1 MKTFSKYRLI
11 FLGVALSILFSGGGC
26 AIGSFTSDE
35 QLDKGYIDKIQ
46 RGKTTKQEILDW
58 LGLPKAI
65 ARKGKIIKAPS
76 NAPEKGMEEV
86 DSELLF
92 ELFSEKHEIGDHH
105 IIYFYHSSVTQ
116 IGNIII
122 VPLVY
127 VGSGSVNID
136 RLWILINQKTHRVE
150 DYVFRSSQH

>member
-26 AIGSFTSDE
+26 WIRSFTLDE

-76 NAPEKGMEEV
+76 NDPEKGMEEV
-86 DSELLF
+86 DYELIF

-105 IIYFYHSSVTQ
+105 IIYFYHSSATQ
-116 IGNIII
+116 FGHIMIF
-122 VPLVY
+122 PLVY

-150 DYVFRSSQH
+150 DYVFRPSQ

>member
-26 AIGSFTSDE
+26 YFSHISSDD
-35 QLDKGYIDKIQ
+35 QLDKAYIDKIQ
-46 RGKTTKQEILDW
+46 RGESTKQEILDW
-58 LGLPKAI
+58 LGLPKVI

-76 NAPEKGMEEV
+76 NDPEKGMEEV
-86 DSELLF
+86 DSELIF

-105 IIYFYHSSVTQ
+105 IIYFYHSSATQ
-116 IGNIII
+116 FGMLFLPI
-122 VPLVY
+122 
-127 VGSGSVNID
+127 VGSRSVSTD

-150 DYVFRSSQH
+150 DYVFRPGQ

>member
-26 AIGSFTSDE
+26 HFRGIALDE
-35 QLDKGYIDKIQ
+35 QLDKAYIDKIQ
-46 RGKTTKQEILDW
+46 RGGTTKQEILDG

-76 NAPEKGMEEV
+76 NDPEKGMEEV

-105 IIYFYHSSVTQ
+105 IIYFYYSSAAQ
-116 IGNIII
+116 MGHIMLI
-122 VPLVY
+122 PLVY
-127 VGSGSVNID
+127 VGSGAVNID

-150 DYVFRSSQH
+150 DYVFRPSQ